1 MPGVPSSWRTPMKTL
16 LATTAAIMLATA
28 ASTVAV
34 AQEADESTMAMADVP
49 AAVMEAATAANATG
63 TEFETVALDDGV
75 HEFAGTQESDMGYE
89 IDVMEDGFIEE
100 IETQIDAAE
109 LPAEVAAT
117 VAAEMAAA
125 ELTYIEKSKR
135 ADGVVVDEF
144 EGTMDGAAVD
154 AEINADGT
162 GYAMNDDM
170 AG

>member
-1 MPGVPSSWRTPMKTL
+1 MPGVPSTWTTPLKTL
-16 LATTAAIMLATA
+16 LAITAAMLLAA
-28 ASTVAV
+28 ASTVAI

-49 AAVMEAATAANATG
+49 AAVMEAATAANPTG

-75 HEFAGTQESDMGYE
+75 FEFAGTQEFGMGYE
-89 IDVMEDGFIEE
+89 IDVMEDGSIEE

-109 LPAEVAAT
+109 LPAELPAT

-125 ELTYIEKSKR
+125 ELTYIEKSER
-135 ADGVVVDEF
+135 ADGVVVYEF